1 MATIIGAHPLIT
13 VPSQTVN
20 KSHDGPAVASLC
32 RSAPLL
38 CCASTSQFKAA
49 TNRYADQFFKTR
61 PAPAA
66 SGSCQLW
73 TTAATFTRVRACTAR
88 RGRPW

>member
-20 KSHDGPAVASLC
+20 KSHDGSTARRWRHCA
-32 RSAPLL
+32 APLL

-73 TTAATFTRVRACTAR
+73 TTAATFTP
-88 RGRPW
+88 RPRLHCSPW